1 MNNVVLPRVLKME
14 NILDAFLRGDRKT
27 LVLTLMDDPR
37 TKSYDQAARLIDTL
51 LNQSWN
57 AEAAAHYR

>member
-1 MNNVVLPRVLKME
+1 
-14 NILDAFLRGDRKT
+14 
-27 LVLTLMDDPR
+27 MDDPR